1 MTNRRSPELSNYPTV
16 LSGFAAKGSRR
27 YERYDTPMHA
37 REEQISDEEPMKM
50 ELDALTDALFHRL
63 VVTFLTFS
71 RKNARNYPRRVPRVR
86 HSRSSL
92 QHLRAKGNATGANNP
107 LSPLTLNSRL
117 ISLDPL
123 L

>member
-1 MTNRRSPELSNYPTV
+1 
-16 LSGFAAKGSRR
+16 
-27 YERYDTPMHA
+27 MHVACGRA
-37 REEQISDEEPMKM
+37 RLEEQISDEDAEM
-50 ELDALTDALFHRL
+50 ELDALLHRL

-92 QHLRAKGNATGANNP
+92 RHLRAKGNATGANNP
-107 LSPLTLNSRL
+107 LPPLTLNSRL